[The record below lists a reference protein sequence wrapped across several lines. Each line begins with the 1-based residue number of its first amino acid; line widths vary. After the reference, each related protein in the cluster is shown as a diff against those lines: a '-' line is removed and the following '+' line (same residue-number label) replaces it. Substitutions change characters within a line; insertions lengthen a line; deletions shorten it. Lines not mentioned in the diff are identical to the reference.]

1 MEREDEPVP
10 RVVIITRDDECG
22 FGFVAGSEKPVIV
35 RYVKEGGPS
44 ENLLETGD
52 EILEINGENVYKAAR
67 EKVISLVKS
76 SGKTVTIK
84 CCQPAPKNSDRK
96 SNILSSAKRTRLKE
110 KPPRVRFADGVVV
123 NGSPL
128 FSPPMESLSTSKHH
142 HHSNSYVPLS
152 HGNGNGNGAGSLP
165 HDELAACPPEH
176 LNIPFIPNVLKVFL
190 ENGQTKTFKYDSST
204 TVQVFLSIKQTKML
218 IFFF

>member
-84 CCQPAPKNSDRK
+84 CCQPAPKNVCHFDLCTSQKAALK
-96 SNILSSAKRTRLKE
+96 SVLSKGLFVAVKAEIARLLIE
-110 KPPRVRFADGVVV
+110 NLHCFVC
-123 NGSPL
+123 L
-128 FSPPMESLSTSKHH
+128 FVCL
-142 HHSNSYVPLS
+142 
-152 HGNGNGNGAGSLP
+152 
-165 HDELAACPPEH
+165 LA
-176 LNIPFIPNVLKVFL
+176 LL
-190 ENGQTKTFKYDSST
+190 E
-204 TVQVFLSIKQTKML
+204 
-218 IFFF
+218 